1 MLTCM
6 LVACAS
12 IPDKNVDPS
21 KNNGASFRKDFKE
34 CREDYPEAGSGVHI
48 RQWEGCMNLKG
59 WR

>member
-1 MLTCM
+1 M

-21 KNNGASFRKDFKE
+21 KNNVANFRKDLKE
-34 CREDYPEAGSGVHI
+34 CREDYPEVGSGAHI